1 MTKVTVD
8 QVVEFFLY
16 AKEVHPSPNPN
27 PKPKPKPNPNPNPNP
42 NQDSGMDKALVDFAA
57 LVARDLA
64 RREAYGTALLPLL
77 CELTDLRTS
86 LHRHAVTPLPLPLP
100 LPLPQ

>member
-1 MTKVTVD
+1 
-8 QVVEFFLY
+8 
-16 AKEVHPSPNPN
+16 
-27 PKPKPKPNPNPNPNP
+27 
-42 NQDSGMDKALVDFAA
+42 MDKVLVDFAA

-86 LHRHAVTPLPLPLP
+86 LHRHAVTPLPLPLLLA
-100 LPLPQ
+100 LPLIPGDLSPTLTSTHSKP

>member
-1 MTKVTVD
+1 
-8 QVVEFFLY
+8 
-16 AKEVHPSPNPN
+16 
-27 PKPKPKPNPNPNPNP
+27 
-42 NQDSGMDKALVDFAA
+42 MDKALVDFAA
-57 LVARDLA
+57 LVARDLS

-100 LPLPQ
+100 LPVPLIPGD